1 MESVDTLVS
10 ARWIIPVEP
19 SNCVLE
25 SHSIAIRDGRIIA
38 IVPTAAARE
47 RFAAASSIERPRHAL
62 LPGLVNAHTHSPM
75 TLLRGCAEDRPLM
88 PWLREVVW
96 PLEQRWVDPGFV
108 RDGAQLAIAEM
119 LRGGVTC
126 FGDMYFWPDVIAR
139 TAAES
144 HMRAALGL
152 VIIDA
157 ATNWC
162 STTDEYFDKGLRL
175 HDEYR
180 GDPLISTF
188 LAPHSPYAVG
198 DQTLQRISRVADELE
213 LNVVTHLHESQAEV
227 RESIERHGVRPLA
240 RLQKLGLATP
250 QLVAV
255 HFVHATAEDIEILA
269 AAAASVVHCPE
280 SNLKL
285 GNGVCPLP
293 QLLENGIPV
302 AIGTDGAASNND
314 LDVLSEVRM
323 AGLLAAGVSG
333 SPGAVSAA
341 DLLRLA
347 TLEGARALGLG
358 DCTGSLAPGKWA
370 DICCIDLTAPRSQ
383 PVHDVTTTIVY
394 ACTSSQVTDTWVAG
408 RHVFCDGTLF
418 YIDEARLDD
427 CAETWRRRLGDE
439 ASARDAV
446 DSSSVSA

>member
-1 MESVDTLVS
+1 
-10 ARWIIPVEP
+10 
-19 SNCVLE
+19 
-25 SHSIAIRDGRIIA
+25 
-38 IVPTAAARE
+38 
-47 RFAAASSIERPRHAL
+47 
-62 LPGLVNAHTHSPM
+62 
-75 TLLRGCAEDRPLM
+75 
-88 PWLREVVW
+88 
-96 PLEQRWVDPGFV
+96 
-108 RDGAQLAIAEM
+108 
-119 LRGGVTC
+119 
-126 FGDMYFWPDVIAR
+126 
-139 TAAES
+139 
-144 HMRAALGL
+144 
-152 VIIDA
+152 
-157 ATNWC
+157 
-162 STTDEYFDKGLRL
+162 
-175 HDEYR
+175 
-180 GDPLISTF
+180 
-188 LAPHSPYAVG
+188 
-198 DQTLQRISRVADELE
+198 
-213 LNVVTHLHESQAEV
+213 
-227 RESIERHGVRPLA
+227 VRPLA

-302 AIGTDGAASNND
+302 AIGTDSAASNND

-333 SPGAVSAA
+333 LPGAVSAA

-370 DICCIDLTAPRSQ
+370 DICCIDLTAPRCQ

-408 RHVFCDGTLF
+408 RHVFGDGTLF

-439 ASARDAV
+439 ASASDAV
-446 DSSSVSA
+446 ASSSVSA